1 MEDQRRHRLQCAA
14 HDLRGRRQAIHRHRV
29 GLVAQCQEQAVPLA
43 RDAHRLAGD
52 GDLGVRAVMAARRPT
67 ALLLAAAAL
76 VATIT
81 VPGAQ
86 PSDTSAFGRRLY
98 HDKAQCSFCHGWAA
112 DGAGEPQSNGGAAN
126 LRQSFLNRE
135 QLIEVIMC
143 GRPGTPMPHYD
154 DLAYTDKR
162 CYGVT
167 EAELAGQ
174 VALPPSTTL
183 QKREV
188 EAIADYLL
196 AKVIGRGA
204 VTRQECEEMFGER

>member
-1 MEDQRRHRLQCAA
+1 MIYEPGPGEHLPIIV
-14 HDLRGRRQAIHRHRV
+14 AI
-29 GLVAQCQEQAVPLA
+29 P
-43 RDAHRLAGD
+43 
-52 GDLGVRAVMAARRPT
+52 AARRTMQIMSHPRDT
-67 ALLLAAAAL
+67 VLIAAAAL
-76 VATIT
+76 IATIT
-81 VPGAQ
+81 ALSAQ
-86 PSDTSAFGRRLY
+86 PSDPTSYGRRLY
-98 HDKAQCSFCHGWAA
+98 HDKAQCSYCHGWAA

-126 LRQSFLNRE
+126 IRQSFLNRD

-167 EAELAGQ
+167 EAELGAQ
-174 VALPPSTTL
+174 RPSPPPSTTL

-204 VTRQECEEMFGER
+204 VTREECEEMFGPGARSCGQYPHKQ